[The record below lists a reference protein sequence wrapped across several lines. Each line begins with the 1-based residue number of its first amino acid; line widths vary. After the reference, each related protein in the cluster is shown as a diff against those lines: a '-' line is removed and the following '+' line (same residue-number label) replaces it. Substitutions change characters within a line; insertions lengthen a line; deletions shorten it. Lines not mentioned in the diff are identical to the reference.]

1 MLNLSHAVNT
11 REDSEFR
18 TRTNLEPP
26 TFASGPFLGNIGGP
40 VHTFSDYPYDDEV
53 DGNVTEDGNGFQA
66 EEGTDGSAIN
76 AKIEYNATSSSTG
89 IEDISA

>member
-1 MLNLSHAVNT
+1 MINVFSVEIILVNRLVLNLSHAVNT

-40 VHTFSDYPYDDEV
+40 VHTFADSPYDGDEAE
-53 DGNVTEDGNGFQA
+53 GALTEDGVVFQRGPGWLDD
-66 EEGTDGSAIN
+66 EEGICA
-76 AKIEYNATSSSTG
+76 
-89 IEDISA
+89 